1 MRRINIVI
9 LLCILSSVF
18 FWFLS
23 PNESEAVFSY
33 FVFSGDNLLRGKV
46 WTTVTALF
54 LHADPLHLVGN
65 MLFLFVFGNTLEEE
79 IGPKKTLT
87 AFFAGGVLSFLFS
100 VFFYSPQ
107 TPMIGASAA
116 IFTLTSI
123 VMLVKPLRFSIIF
136 LLPQGLVAILY
147 FMYNIVAVYYGT
159 QGNVA
164 FISHIIGFLLGIP
177 LGIAW
182 SREWKKNLLITLGL
196 LILFYVLQILL
207 QQFM

>member
-1 MRRINIVI
+1 M
-9 LLCILSSVF
+9 
-18 FWFLS
+18 
-23 PNESEAVFSY
+23 
-33 FVFSGDNLLRGKV
+33 
-46 WTTVTALF
+46 WTLVTALF
-54 LHADPLHLVGN
+54 LHADPLHLAGN

-87 AFFAGGVLSFLFS
+87 AFFSGGILSFLLS

-116 IFTLTSI
+116 IFTLTAI
-123 VMLVKPLRFSIIF
+123 VMLVKPLRFSILF

-164 FISHIIGFLLGIP
+164 FISHIIGFIIGIP

-207 QQFM
+207 QQLL